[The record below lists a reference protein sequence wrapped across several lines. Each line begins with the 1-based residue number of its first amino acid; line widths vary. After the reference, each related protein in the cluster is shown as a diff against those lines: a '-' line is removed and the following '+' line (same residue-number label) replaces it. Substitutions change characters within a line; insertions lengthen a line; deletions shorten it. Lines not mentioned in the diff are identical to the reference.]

1 MVLGRCHE
9 NIRQEGSPAG
19 GTLVETWG
27 REGYLAKDRV
37 ER

>member
-1 MVLGRCHE
+1 MCGLVVLGRCHE
-9 NIRQEGSPAG
+9 SVRQEGSPA
-19 GTLVETWG
+19 ETSG